1 MIVTF
6 KHLIGGYTGRA
17 DDLVIYYHRT
27 LNRYIVRRMPHRK
40 INQTNL
46 DFAQVSKNLKK
57 IMPSRAYR
65 DDLRVYRDQ
74 YSRLKENE
82 CTPVLTWNNIY
93 MKMMHAMVKADPSLD
108 LKTITREQIESEELP
123 CRSVKDAVE
132 AGLLPAVLNY
142 QRLDSLI

>member
-1 MIVTF
+1 MNVTF

-17 DDLVIYYHRT
+17 DDIVIYYHRT
-27 LNRYIVRRMPHRK
+27 LKRYIVRRLPHRK
-40 INQTNL
+40 ISQNNL

-57 IMPSRAYR
+57 IIPSQAYR
-65 DDLRVYRDQ
+65 DDLRVYLDQ

-82 CTPVLTWNNIY
+82 YSPVMSWCNIY
-93 MKMMHAMVKADPSLD
+93 MKMMHAMVKDNPSLD
-108 LKTITREQIESEELP
+108 LKTITREQIETEELP

-132 AGLLPAVLNY
+132 AGLLPPVLNY